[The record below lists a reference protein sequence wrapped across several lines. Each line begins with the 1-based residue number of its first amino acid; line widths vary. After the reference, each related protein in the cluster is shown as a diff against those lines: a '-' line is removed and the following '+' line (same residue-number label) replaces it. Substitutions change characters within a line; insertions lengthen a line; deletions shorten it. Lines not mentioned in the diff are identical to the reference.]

1 MILTALVCA
10 FYVRDDLSKWLSSE
24 LYYSVAITLVVS
36 IFIWSRIG
44 LYKAV
49 IRFIDTKALSV
60 IFVGAIISGTVLVLS
75 SYFLKT
81 VMPRSIPFIYTTLVL
96 LLVGGSRLMIRG
108 LINTQNSHAKIPVV
122 IYGAGSAGR
131 QLAFSLHHGAE
142 FHPVAFIDDKPEL
155 QKMTVAGL
163 KIFKNSKLTDLI
175 TKYDVQKLLLAI
187 PSASS
192 EQRKNLIT
200 QLELLPIEVL
210 TIPGSADLVSGKLKV
225 DTLLKVDVADLLGR
239 ESVTPIDRLFRR
251 CIENKNVMVT
261 GGGGSIGSELCRQII
276 KQSPANL
283 VIFESSEFALYSI
296 EKELNELANSLNSR
310 VKIIPILASVLDKP
324 LVENVIKNYKIN
336 TVYHA
341 AAYKHVPLVEYNV
354 VSGIRNNV
362 WGTLICAEA
371 AIKCSVENF
380 VLISTDKAVRP
391 TNVMGSSKRLAE
403 LILQALAYNESLKSI
418 EDNKDNITT
427 NFSMVRFGN
436 VLGSSGSV
444 VPLFQKQIAENG
456 PVTITHPDITRYFMT
471 IPEAAQLV
479 IQAGAMGLGGE
490 VYVLDMGK
498 PVKINE
504 LAKKMVHLSG
514 LTIKDEKNLEGDIE
528 ITYTGLRPGEKLY
541 EELLIGSSVEGTEH
555 QRIMKAKEISMSW
568 DDLQNLLDKLKIAM
582 DNSDIALVR
591 QILLAA
597 PLGFNPSS
605 EIADHLWLKSKESAA
620 DLDNEPLQ
628 LVIAPNDSLK
638 DDLVANL
645 AKS

>member
-1 MILTALVCA
+1 
-10 FYVRDDLSKWLSSE
+10 
-24 LYYSVAITLVVS
+24 
-36 IFIWSRIG
+36 
-44 LYKAV
+44 
-49 IRFIDTKALSV
+49 
-60 IFVGAIISGTVLVLS
+60 
-75 SYFLKT
+75 
-81 VMPRSIPFIYTTLVL
+81 
-96 LLVGGSRLMIRG
+96 
-108 LINTQNSHAKIPVV
+108 
-122 IYGAGSAGR
+122 
-131 QLAFSLHHGAE
+131 
-142 FHPVAFIDDKPEL
+142 
-155 QKMTVAGL
+155 
-163 KIFKNSKLTDLI
+163 
-175 TKYDVQKLLLAI
+175 
-187 PSASS
+187 
-192 EQRKNLIT
+192 
-200 QLELLPIEVL
+200 
-210 TIPGSADLVSGKLKV
+210 
-225 DTLLKVDVADLLGR
+225 
-239 ESVTPIDRLFRR
+239 
-251 CIENKNVMVT
+251 MVT

-276 KQSPANL
+276 KQSPASL

-296 EKELNELANSLNSR
+296 EKELIELTNSLNNR
-310 VKIIPILASVLDKP
+310 VKIIPILANVLDKP
-324 LVENVIKNYKIN
+324 LVENVIKHFQIN

-362 WGTLICAEA
+362 WGTLTCAEA
-371 AIKCSVENF
+371 AIKCNVENF

-403 LILQALAYNESLKSI
+403 LILQALAHNESLKLI
-418 EDNKDNITT
+418 ESDKDNITT

-456 PVTITHPDITRYFMT
+456 PITITHPDITRYFMT

-541 EELLIGSSVEGTEH
+541 EELLIGGSVEGTEH

-568 DDLQNLLDKLKIAM
+568 NDLQNLLDKLKIAM
-582 DNSDIALVR
+582 DNGDIALVR

-620 DLDNEPLQ
+620 DLDNEPLR

-645 AKS
+645 AKR